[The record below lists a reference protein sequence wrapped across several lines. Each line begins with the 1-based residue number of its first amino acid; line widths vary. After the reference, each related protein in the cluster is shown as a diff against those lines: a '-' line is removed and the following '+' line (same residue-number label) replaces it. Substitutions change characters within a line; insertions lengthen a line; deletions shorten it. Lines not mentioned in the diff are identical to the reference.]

1 MEMKYVAH
9 PAEVDQMVLN
19 ILILIKKYIYYQQ
32 NKSKITKKKI
42 IAKKLRSK
50 NIPIDPSF
58 QEKVMG
64 HIERRD

>member
-32 NKSKITKKKI
+32 NKSKITKKI
-42 IAKKLRSK
+42 IAMVLSKKNGGSVK
-50 NIPIDPSF
+50 GPSW
-58 QEKVMG
+58 
-64 HIERRD
+64 R